1 MANFCVAVWLC
12 LLSLFSCCF
21 VCCVGIIVIL
31 IVTIAVPMVAFVFR
45 FVVALE
51 IIIWVH

>member
-31 IVTIAVPMVAFVFR
+31 IVTITVAVVAFVFGS
-45 FVVALE
+45 VVALE
-51 IIIWVH
+51 VVIWVH